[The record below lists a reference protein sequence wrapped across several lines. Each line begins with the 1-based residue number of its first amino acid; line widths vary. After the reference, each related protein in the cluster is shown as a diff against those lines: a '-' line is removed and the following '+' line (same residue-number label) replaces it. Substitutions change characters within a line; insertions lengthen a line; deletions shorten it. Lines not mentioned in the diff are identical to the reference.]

1 MVLATLWDCPAMVRS
16 QRKWPWSPDH
26 WTAPWKPRLLNFF
39 PPQNEN
45 YLEAAMRESAPL
57 VVVRS
62 THQHVCQAGLA
73 FWKLFAIH
81 SDLADSVDF
90 GIAFSVLFWLVFT
103 ANFNS
108 DEKLTYQRQFHPT
121 ARSCSGRYFNGT
133 LLSALSTLLLY
144 HTLPLNFVSNIFQ
157 KRWWFK
163 IITCMINFYRLWHI
177 QNDLGSG

>member
-73 FWKLFAIH
+73 LCMWFVIH
-81 SDLADSVDF
+81 SVFGRFCWLWYLLFFCPILTCCYWQFQLKWKVDL
-90 GIAFSVLFWLVFT
+90 
-103 ANFNS
+103 
-108 DEKLTYQRQFHPT
+108 PT
-121 ARSCSGRYFNGT
+121 PVPPS
-133 LLSALSTLLLY
+133 STILRWQIFQW
-144 HTLPLNFVSNIFQ
+144 NFVVCSIYS
-157 KRWWFK
+157 
-163 IITCMINFYRLWHI
+163 ITVSYFT
-177 QNDLGSG
+177 S

>member
-1 MVLATLWDCPAMVRS
+1 MPFGPPGAYALDAAMLFWIIVKRTDLTLSTKVA
-16 QRKWPWSPDH
+16 K
-26 WTAPWKPRLLNFF
+26 FF

-45 YLEAAMRESAPL
+45 YLEAAVRESAPL

-81 SDLADSVDF
+81 SDFADSVDF
-90 GIAFSVLFWLVFT
+90 GIVFSVLFWLVFT

-108 DEKLTYQRQFHPT
+108 DEKLTYQRQFHPA
-121 ARSCSGRYFNGT
+121 ARSCGGRYFNGT

-144 HTLPLNFVSNIFQ
+144 HTLPLNFLSKNCQ
-157 KRWWFK
+157 KRWRFR
-163 IITCMINFYRLWHI
+163 IITCMINSYC
-177 QNDLGSG
+177 